1 MKIYNVFQVSGMGYY
16 MYMATC
22 KTREA
27 ANKYIA
33 NLCKKRPDV
42 YKKSYLKIRIGKI
55 LEQAMCK
62 YCEQLDGLG
71 CGEDFTDDDSWTD
84 RFHLRRD
91 SDGTYRIECYVD
103 QSSPINF
110 CPKCGRPLCVQ
121 K

>member
-42 YKKSYLKIRIGKI
+42 CTHNTIHIAKNGQI
-55 LEQAMCK
+55 C
-62 YCEQLDGLG
+62 
-71 CGEDFTDDDSWTD
+71 T
-84 RFHLRRD
+84 
-91 SDGTYRIECYVD
+91 
-103 QSSPINF
+103 
-110 CPKCGRPLCVQ
+110 
-121 K
+121 

>member
-42 YKKSYLKIRIGKI
+42 FYYNTRNIEKYTQNMHIIRIKWII
-55 LEQAMCK
+55 LKSRTNKLC
-62 YCEQLDGLG
+62 
-71 CGEDFTDDDSWTD
+71 
-84 RFHLRRD
+84 
-91 SDGTYRIECYVD
+91 I
-103 QSSPINF
+103 
-110 CPKCGRPLCVQ
+110 CPSRA
-121 K
+121 

>member
-42 YKKSYLKIRIGKI
+42 
-55 LEQAMCK
+55 
-62 YCEQLDGLG
+62 
-71 CGEDFTDDDSWTD
+71 
-84 RFHLRRD
+84 
-91 SDGTYRIECYVD
+91 
-103 QSSPINF
+103 
-110 CPKCGRPLCVQ
+110 
-121 K
+121 